1 MKPGSKQKF
10 YMKFTFVQSNGIILY
25 ILYMQIWNIFQ
36 YVTFI
41 NMFIFSLV
49 VVGEFDCLQPRKR
62 NILTAIFD
70 TKQNNVEAKG
80 NVAFF
85 FFGLNKTSVC
95 MTGICAKFPFK

>member
-1 MKPGSKQKF
+1 MKPGSKQIF

-25 ILYMQIWNIFQ
+25 ILYMQIWNTFK

-49 VVGEFDCLQPRKR
+49 VVRQFACLQPRKR
-62 NILTAIFD
+62 NIHNAIFD
-70 TKQNNVEAKG
+70 TKQKSVEAKG

-85 FFGLNKTSVC
+85 HQ
-95 MTGICAKFPFK
+95 A